1 MGETSAENPVELK
14 TVGLLSGG
22 GARTS
27 VYHRVYT
34 FFGWGY
40 VFNFDLIDMLSR
52 FDVTSVVRFSHS
64 GTQIIIFFNL
74 SDFWFIFFFKPDCDI
89 IKEREEGKDIYIM
102 LSKLKK

>member
-14 TVGLLSGG
+14 TVGLLSGD

-74 SDFWFIFFFKPDCDI
+74 SDFWFIFFFNQIVTLLK
-89 IKEREEGKDIYIM
+89 RGKRGRTYTSCF
-102 LSKLKK
+102 LN